1 MLSTP
6 DNLVRNGSYF
16 PAVVPQPFL
25 HVARTALAN
34 AMDGI
39 FAARDSCSALCS
51 GANALRR
58 RQLLGRSRQHGAV
71 RLRAVP
77 RGQRVRGWLDV
88 AVAVRRGLYV

>member
-51 GANALRR
+51 GANAL
-58 RQLLGRSRQHGAV
+58 LIMLC
-71 RLRAVP
+71 RAALPPGHVP
-77 RGQRVRGWLDV
+77 
-88 AVAVRRGLYV
+88 AA